1 MKIKSFSKILVA
13 NRGEIACR
21 IIRSI
26 KKMGKTAVVVYSEAD
41 KGSLFTKLADEA
53 VLIGKGESSDS
64 YLNIDKIIR
73 VCIEYHIDA
82 VHPGY
87 GFLSENSVFA
97 KELTKNGITL
107 IGPSPFAMDLMGSK
121 LAAKETVSK
130 YDVPMVPGTEGAVDT
145 PELAEKIALEIGYPV
160 LIKASAGGGGKG
172 MRVVYNQE
180 EVKEQFER
188 AVSEA
193 ISSFGDGQVFIEK
206 FVEEPRHVEIQIL
219 ADKFENV
226 IYLNER
232 ECSIQ
237 RRHQKVIEEAPSPA
251 ITPELR
257 KEMGE
262 AACNVARS
270 CNYEGAG
277 TVEFLFDSGK
287 FYFLEMNTRLQ
298 VEHPVTEYITG
309 IDLVEQQIKV
319 AQGEKLEITQNQVKI
334 DGHSIEV
341 RVYAEDPF
349 NNFLPDIGTLEKYV
363 EPNGIGVRVDSG
375 FEEGDKIPL
384 EYDPMIAKLIVH
396 DKDRKSAINKMTKA
410 INDYKIIGI
419 STTLGFCEFAINHND
434 FVSGNFSTNFVK
446 KHFESPEVILDSNKN
461 LVLAGAIKSFIEKEK
476 EMIHIKEKSISPEG
490 IERWNQRNLSSS

>member
-1 MKIKSFSKILVA
+1 MTKNFSKILVA

-41 KGSLFTKLADEA
+41 KNALFTKLADEA
-53 VLIGKGESSDS
+53 ILIGKAESADS

-73 VCIEYHIDA
+73 VCKEYHVDA

-87 GFLSENSVFA
+87 GFLSENSNFA
-97 KELTKNGITL
+97 KALTENGITL
-107 IGPSPFAMDLMGSK
+107 IGPSPDAMDLMGSK
-121 LAAKETVSK
+121 LAAKETVAK
-130 YDVPMVPGTEGAVDT
+130 YNVPMVPGTEGAVET
-145 PELAEKIALEIGYPV
+145 PEEAEKIAQEIGLPV

-172 MRVVYNQE
+172 MRVVYEKE

-193 ISSFGDGQVFIEK
+193 VSAFGDGAVFIEK
-206 FVEEPRHVEIQIL
+206 FVTEPRHIEIQIL
-219 ADKFENV
+219 ADRFGNV

-251 ITPELR
+251 ISPELR

-262 AACNVARS
+262 AAVNVAKS
-270 CNYEGAG
+270 CDYEGAG

-309 IDLVEQQIKV
+309 VDLVEEQIKI
-319 AQGEKLEITQNQVKI
+319 AQGEELKINQEDVKI

-349 NNFLPDIGTLEKYV
+349 NNFLPDIGKLEKYE
-363 EPNGIGVRVDSG
+363 EPHGIGIRVDSG
-375 FEEGDKIPL
+375 FVEGDTIPL

-396 DKDRKSAINKMTKA
+396 AENRQAAIDKMTQA
-410 INDYKIIGI
+410 INDYKIVGI
-419 STTLGFCEFAINHND
+419 STTLGFCSFALNHND
-434 FVSGNFSTNFVK
+434 FTSGNFSTNFVK
-446 KHFESPEVILDSNKN
+446 EHFENPEVMLEADPDM
-461 LVLAGAIKSFIEKEK
+461 VLAGAIKSFLEKEK
-476 EMIHIKEKSISPEG
+476 QLKEIETRSIAPSG
-490 IERWNQRNLSSS
+490 IENWNNRN

>member
-1 MKIKSFSKILVA
+1 MKNFSKILVA

-26 KKMGKTAVVVYSEAD
+26 KKMGKTAVAVYSEAD
-41 KGSLFTKLADEA
+41 QNALFTKMADEA
-53 VLIGKGESSDS
+53 VFIGKADSSDS
-64 YLNIDKIIR
+64 YLNIEKIIQ
-73 VCIEYHIDA
+73 VCKEYHVDA

-87 GFLSENSVFA
+87 GFLSENSKFA
-97 KELTKNGITL
+97 KALSENGITL
-107 IGPSPFAMDLMGSK
+107 IGPPPEAMDLMGSK
-121 LAAKETVSK
+121 LAAKETVAK
-130 YDVPMVPGTEGAVDT
+130 YNVPMVPGTEGAVEN
-145 PELAEKIALEIGYPV
+145 PEIAEKIAEEIGLPV

-172 MRVVYNQE
+172 MRIVYE
-180 EVKEQFER
+180 KSEVKEQFQR

-193 ISSFGDGQVFIEK
+193 ISAFGDGQVFIEK
-206 FVEEPRHVEIQIL
+206 FVEEPRHIEIQIL
-219 ADKFENV
+219 ADQHDNV
-226 IYLNER
+226 LYLNER

-251 ITPELR
+251 ISPELR

-277 TVEFLFDSGK
+277 TVEFLYDNGN

-309 IDLVEQQIKV
+309 IDLVEEQIKV
-319 AQGEKLEITQNQVKI
+319 AQGEKLEMTQEDIKI

-349 NNFLPDIGTLEKYV
+349 NNFLPDIGTLLKYE
-363 EPNGIGVRVDSG
+363 EPRGIGIRVDSG
-375 FEEGDKIPL
+375 FVEGDTIPL
-384 EYDPMIAKLIVH
+384 QYDPMIAKLIVH
-396 DKDRKSAINKMTKA
+396 DKDRKSAIAKMTKA

-419 STTLGFCEFAINHND
+419 STTLGFCDFAINHED

-446 KHFESPEVILDSNKN
+446 KNFENPEVMYSSDANNMLT
-461 LVLAGAIKSFIEKEK
+461 GAIKAFLNKEEELK
-476 EMIHIKEKSISPEG
+476 EIGNASIQPKGVSQWTS
-490 IERWNQRNLSSS
+490 RK